1 MNWIDSHKRID
12 EGVTV
17 GNCKMNRLLFAHE
30 LVLHAWI
37 FSAGSS
43 ARILSVFCCVRLRR
57 KENRHWKDCGIAGFL
72 RRFRDPSRVPK
83 IENRVPRIRENRV
96 STSQTNRVPT
106 GPYRVPN
113 IFLKKNLAYC
123 VSQDAQ
129 GSVFCKWAE
138 ILCNRWRRSFNLRWF
153 SQVTEVGTKGLIH
166 GLVKQT
172 HFSMSFIA
180 SWWRN
185 GSFQRP
191 QSFRFLI
198 SVFVPILTC
207 GYES

>member
-113 IFLKKNLAYC
+113 IFLKKNLGYTLRSNNEHWNNYITKTNYVWGVKYRAVHFDFRWQQIPRTVDPC
-123 VSQDAQ
+123 VDTAQ
-129 GSVFCKWAE
+129 AASFGALLEATGHIGLKPALLIWRKPYVFN
-138 ILCNRWRRSFNLRWF
+138 I
-153 SQVTEVGTKGLIH
+153 
-166 GLVKQT
+166 
-172 HFSMSFIA
+172 
-180 SWWRN
+180 
-185 GSFQRP
+185 
-191 QSFRFLI
+191 
-198 SVFVPILTC
+198 
-207 GYES
+207 